1 MPKPP
6 KPTEPPRELPRRRH
20 WKESKAR
27 KVLADFAASGESLTE
42 YARGKG
48 LLPQRLR
55 RWQQKLGW
63 DKHRAQPPR
72 ARTRRGST
80 TPATT
85 ARVPPATPAS
95 PSPPL
100 LELHPS
106 PDARRG
112 AAIEIVLSSGV
123 TLRVAETIEPAALAR
138 LVAALERGC

>member
-6 KPTEPPRELPRRRH
+6 KPTDPPQVLPRRRH

-63 DKHRAQPPR
+63 DKRRAQPPR
-72 ARTRRGST
+72 ARTRRGIAA
-80 TPATT
+80 PATA
-85 ARVPPATPAS
+85 ARVPAAAPA
-95 PSPPL
+95 PPL
-100 LELHPS
+100 LELRPS
-106 PDARRG
+106 QDARRG
-112 AAIEIVLSSGV
+112 AAIELVLSSGV

>member
-6 KPTEPPRELPRRRH
+6 KPTDTPRVLPRRRH

-63 DKHRAQPPR
+63 DKRRAPPAR
-72 ARTRRGST
+72 TRTRRGSAA
-80 TPATT
+80 PATA
-85 ARVPPATPAS
+85 ARVPPAAPA
-95 PSPPL
+95 PPL
-100 LELHPS
+100 LELHPA

-112 AAIEIVLSSGV
+112 AAIEIVLASGV

>member
-1 MPKPP
+1 MPKPT
-6 KPTEPPRELPRRRH
+6 KPTDTPRVLPRRRH

-42 YARGKG
+42 YARSKG

-63 DKHRAQPPR
+63 DKRRAPPPR
-72 ARTRRGST
+72 ARIRRGSAA
-80 TPATT
+80 PAT
-85 ARVPPATPAS
+85 AAAAPPA
-95 PSPPL
+95 PPL
-100 LELHPS
+100 LELHPA

-112 AAIEIVLSSGV
+112 AAIEIVLASGV
-123 TLRVAETIEPAALAR
+123 TLRVAETIEPTALAR